1 MKIGGRKSYWDERIK
16 PRIEEIKGWA
26 RDGLL
31 DKQMAELL
39 NVGESTFLKYKA
51 LKPELVEALRVNK
64 KIADLQIENALRDRA
79 LGYEYEEVTEDYFF
93 NKNKEKII
101 KGQKVVKKKV
111 LPDTTAQI
119 FWLKNRQPEKWR
131 DRKHTEHSGNV
142 KVSHENWIDKL
153 HEQD

>member
-79 LGYEYEEVTEDYFF
+79 LGYEYEEVTEEYFF

-153 HEQD
+153 HGQK